1 MYSSK
6 IKDLI
11 KRASRKTIGAIPVG
25 LRVSFSGVK
34 VLVEAQY
41 EISGKVVVYLIGE
54 GRNTIAKVDGS
65 ASNKTLAK
73 SMLFEYVK
81 NNSNQ
86 KFSKYSK
93 SQNEKD
99 KAAFYRDIK
108 RMSSKFIDEIFIE
121 VNVANGKSKYAVSTN
136 MAIKNKVAA
145 SRKSGYKKPAK
156 RAAKKVAPKKTT
168 TTRAAKKVTPKKAAK
183 KSTAKGNE
191 GNLVYVGT
199 GTKGAKKV
207 YQYAYKKITKKK

>member
-11 KRASRKTIGAIPVG
+11 KRASKKTIGAIPVG
-25 LRVSFSGVK
+25 LKVSFGGAK
-34 VLVEAQY
+34 VYVEAQY
-41 EISGKVVVYLIGE
+41 EISGKVVIYLIGE
-54 GRNTIAKVDGS
+54 GKKTIAKIDGS
-65 ASNKTLAK
+65 ASGKKIAIDKL
-73 SMLFEYVK
+73 VK
-81 NNSNQ
+81 YILSYH
-86 KFSKYSK
+86 KEIDRKYY
-93 SQNEKD
+93 ETM
-99 KAAFYRDIK
+99 AR
-108 RMSSKFIDEIFIE
+108 KFINELHTE
-121 VNVANGKSKYAVSTN
+121 VNVANGKGRNKVSTN

-145 SRKSGYKKPAK
+145 SRKSGYKKPTAK
-156 RAAKKVAPKKTT
+156 KAAKKVAPKKTT

>member
-11 KRASRKTIGAIPVG
+11 KRASKKTIGAIPVG
-25 LRVSFSGVK
+25 LRVSFGGVK

-54 GRNTIAKVDGS
+54 GKNTVAKVDGS
-65 ASNKTLAK
+65 ASGKKIAIDKL
-73 SMLFEYVK
+73 VK
-81 NNSNQ
+81 YILIHHDVVDL
-86 KFSKYSK
+86 KYY
-93 SQNEKD
+93 ETM
-99 KAAFYRDIK
+99 AR
-108 RMSSKFIDEIFIE
+108 KFINELYTE

-136 MAIKNKVAA
+136 MAIKNRVAA
-145 SRKSGYKKPAK
+145 NRKPGPK
-156 RAAKKVAPKKTT
+156 RAATKRAVKTVTPKKTT
-168 TTRAAKKVTPKKAAK
+168 TTRAAKKITPKKAAK
-183 KSTAKGNE
+183 RHTAKGNE

>member
-25 LRVSFSGVK
+25 LMVGFRGVR

-41 EISGKVVVYLIGE
+41 EISGKVVIYLIGE
-54 GRNTIAKVDGS
+54 GKKTIAKIDGS
-65 ASNKTLAK
+65 ASGKKIAIDKL
-73 SMLFEYVK
+73 VK
-81 NNSNQ
+81 YILSYH
-86 KFSKYSK
+86 KEIDRKYY
-93 SQNEKD
+93 ETM
-99 KAAFYRDIK
+99 AR
-108 RMSSKFIDEIFIE
+108 KFINELHTE
-121 VNVANGKSKYAVSTN
+121 VNVANGKGSYKVSTN

-145 SRKSGYKKPAK
+145 SRKSGYKKPTAK
-156 RAAKKVAPKKTT
+156 KAAKKVAPKK
-168 TTRAAKKVTPKKAAK
+168 AAKKVTPKKAAK
-183 KSTAKGNE
+183 KSTAKGNK